1 MIVSQSSLPIS
12 LVIPVRNEASTI
24 SETLDGILAL
34 STLPSE
40 IIFVDTGS
48 TDQSVTM
55 IESWSSRAAQLGIHL
70 KLIHHPGGYPGAARN
85 SGVKQ
90 ASFDWIAFLDVGIKP
105 ETDWLDKLWVCMQD
119 NQAQAVYGMCQ
130 FSDEHSFGRLI
141 CAVSYGQGNRAPVL
155 PASLFHKDVFLKA
168 GYFEEHLRSG
178 EDLLWN
184 KRIFAEN
191 IPAVTCRETAVHYQH
206 FPTSL
211 WAAVKKWF
219 IYEQSTTV
227 AGLSNISK
235 SLMLFAVS
243 LVYVCLALGY
253 SPAALGFL
261 PYLFVRGV
269 LDPFRRA
276 GHKIWW
282 QQWWQPVAIIPVV
295 MLLDVAAILGRLTA
309 WMGLSKFR
317 LQEPFIQ
324 KPIEPSANSLTA
336 TRVGLFLGFA
346 YFSFAIIT
354 AILFQKV
361 LLPWQSQLHAGHGLL
376 IGDSE
381 FFHVTAQQLAEKISL
396 YGWGAWKLFPVANA
410 YGNVGVNGAIYAL
423 FGVDPAFVIPLNASV
438 HALSGVMLYRIIS
451 MVGGEGRDAH
461 WAGVLSSSLFV
472 LFPTSLNWYGQLHKD
487 GYAILGLLLLVWSW
501 LTLYLRSADL
511 KRGMKVI
518 VIYGVGIFL
527 VGLAR
532 PYVLKLLIPIT
543 ILASVLILVSAYA
556 IKSQTRTHQRLY
568 KSLVIICYLALNVL
582 AIFYFAHLI
591 SAWASLEVQSGGE
604 NYAGWVSQH
613 GWIWQQTPWMP
624 KALDSYFQTLANTRT
639 ALIEYGIDVGA
650 RSMIDIDRVP
660 SDIYGLIAYIPRAL
674 QIALFAPFPTTWL
687 KPSGLVHLI
696 STMEMVVTY
705 IGLAGMLF
713 LEWRKRWPQIGLLLL
728 FSGSLLIIYGI
739 TTANLGTLYRL
750 RYFPIML
757 LIGLGTLGWLSLINK
772 YRKPRMQAMNTTPK
786 LAQSEEKS
794 AYAKERKAV
803 ISSGVVVLLMTF
815 VGFVGFFFRDLLM
828 ASRYGLNADMDVFY
842 LALLLPMFAVSV
854 LSIPAGSAFTPVY
867 LNLISQKS
875 YVKASHFAW
884 DTFKRLSF
892 LLAIACIVLA
902 ILTPSILPL
911 FHLTKGLSDAFL
923 LGPMHFLALM
933 ILLLSGVIV
942 IGNAI
947 LNAHGFYNISTG
959 AQLIVPATSFLFIY
973 FFSDYGVIVAM
984 LGMLAG
990 QVFNLGIVFF
1000 CLCKKG
1006 FLQNKQSSIKMLAND
1021 RQALIASYL
1030 PIIASALFVSM
1041 TIPFS
1046 SLLAI
1051 QLPEGSV
1058 SALNLGTKIVM
1069 FITGL
1074 IGSVLNIV
1082 MLPYFSSLVARER
1095 VASAREELSF
1105 YIWLSVLI
1113 SLPLSAFIF
1122 MYAKPLCGY
1131 LFNVSHLQAKDL
1143 ANISQVMQYGI
1154 LQVPFFI
1161 CSGLMLKF
1169 VIATRYAKLIWC
1181 SAIAGMVVHLLL
1193 SMLLAHYMGVAG
1205 IVLGASIATI
1215 FSTML
1220 LLIFL
1225 YIKGHVSKTNVL
1237 GLTVTWL
1244 VYLILILCLS
1254 FKNPLGIL
1262 FSILGLLV
1270 LFFDFKQ
1277 QHEHAKKLQFLA

>member
-1 MIVSQSSLPIS
+1 MITAQPSLPVS

-48 TDQSVTM
+48 TDKSVSL
-55 IESWSSRAAQLGIHL
+55 IESWSSRAAQMGIRF

-90 ASFDWIAFLDVGIKP
+90 ATFEWIAFLDVGIKP
-105 ETDWLDKLWVCMQD
+105 EADWLSKLWDCMHD

-130 FSDEHSFGRLI
+130 FSDEHPFGRLI
-141 CAVSYGQGNRAPVL
+141 CAVSYGQDNCAPVL

-227 AGLSNISK
+227 AGLSNLSK

-253 SPAALGFL
+253 SQAILGLVPYFL
-261 PYLFVRGV
+261 VRGV

-282 QQWWQPVAIIPVV
+282 QHWWQPLVIIPVA
-295 MLLDVAAILGRLTA
+295 MLLDAAAIAGRLTA

-317 LQEPFIQ
+317 LQESSIQ
-324 KPIEPSANSLTA
+324 KPVKVTAQSLTS
-336 TRVGLFLGFA
+336 RRIGLFLGFA
-346 YFSFAIIT
+346 YFSYAMIA

-376 IGDSE
+376 VGDSE
-381 FFHVTAQQLAEKISL
+381 FFHVAAQQLAETISL
-396 YGWGAWKLFPVANA
+396 YGWSAWKLFPVANA
-410 YGNVGVNGAIYAL
+410 YGNVGINGAIYAF

-451 MVGGEGRDAH
+451 MVGGDGQDAR
-461 WAGVLSSSLFV
+461 WAGVISGSLFV
-472 LFPTSLNWYGQLHKD
+472 LFPTALNWYGQLHKD
-487 GYAILGLLLLVWSW
+487 GYAILGLLFLVWSW
-501 LTLYLRSADL
+501 LTLFIRSVDL
-511 KRGMKVI
+511 KRYMKV
-518 VIYGVGIFL
+518 VVMYVVGISL
-527 VGLAR
+527 LGVAR

-543 ILASVLILVSAYA
+543 ILTSLLFFVSVHSV
-556 IKSQTRTHQRLY
+556 KNHVQTNKKLY
-568 KSLVIICYLALNVL
+568 KALVIIGFVILNIL
-582 AIFYFAHLI
+582 AIYYFSHLI

-604 NYAGWVSQH
+604 NYANWVSLSGWAWQH
-613 GWIWQQTPWMP
+613 SAWLP
-624 KALDSYFQTLANTRT
+624 KSLDSYFQTLANTRT
-639 ALIEYGIDVGA
+639 ALIEYGIDAGA
-650 RSMIDIDRVP
+650 KSMIDTDRLP
-660 SDIYGLIAYIPRAL
+660 SDIYGLIAYVPRAL

-687 KPSGLVHLI
+687 KPSSLVHLI
-696 STMEMVVTY
+696 STLEMAVIY

-757 LIGLGTLGWLSLINK
+757 LLGLGMLGWVSLINK
-772 YRKPRMQAMNTTPK
+772 YRKPRMQAMNTAPE

-794 AYAKERKAV
+794 AHAKERRAV
-803 ISSGVVVLLMTF
+803 LSSGVVVLLMTF

-828 ASRYGLNADMDVFY
+828 ASRYGLNADMDIFY

-884 DTFKRLSF
+884 DTFKRLSL

-911 FHLTKGLSDAFL
+911 FHLAKGLSDTFL
-923 LGPMHFLALM
+923 LGPMNFVALM

-947 LNAHGFYNISTG
+947 LNAHGFYKISTG

-1000 CLCKKG
+1000 YLFKKD
-1006 FLQNKQSSIKMLAND
+1006 FLQDKRSSTERLANE
-1021 RQALIASYL
+1021 RQSLKASYL

-1058 SALNLGTKIVM
+1058 AALNLGTKIVM

-1074 IGSVLNIV
+1074 IGSVLNVV

-1122 MYAKPLCGY
+1122 MYAKLLCGY
-1131 LFNVSHLQAKDL
+1131 LFNVSHLTTTDL
-1143 ANISQVMQYGI
+1143 ESISQVMQFGV

-1169 VIATRYAKLIWC
+1169 VIATRYAKLIWF

-1225 YIKGHVSKTNVL
+1225 CIKGHISTANGL
-1237 GLTVTWL
+1237 GLSATWL
-1244 VYLILILCLS
+1244 IFLTLILCLS
-1254 FKNPLGIL
+1254 VKNPLGIC
-1262 FSILGLLV
+1262 FSSLALMV
-1270 LFFDFKQ
+1270 LFFDYFKHQ
-1277 QHEHAKKLQFLA
+1277 PAKKIKCLA

>member
-1 MIVSQSSLPIS
+1 MITAQPSLPVS

-48 TDQSVTM
+48 TDKSVSL
-55 IESWSSRAAQLGIHL
+55 IESWSSRAAQMGIRFT
-70 KLIHHPGGYPGAARN
+70 LIHHPGGYPGAARN
-85 SGVKQ
+85 SGVRQ
-90 ASFDWIAFLDVGIKP
+90 ATFEWIAFLDVGIKP
-105 ETDWLDKLWVCMQD
+105 EADWLSKLWDCMQD

-130 FSDEHSFGRLI
+130 FSDEHPFGRLI

-184 KRIFAEN
+184 QRIFAEN

-219 IYEQSTTV
+219 TYEQSTTV
-227 AGLSNISK
+227 AGLSNLSK

-253 SPAALGFL
+253 LQAILGL
-261 PYLFVRGV
+261 VPYLLVRGV

-276 GHKIWW
+276 GQKIWW
-282 QQWWQPVAIIPVV
+282 QHWWQPVVIIPVA
-295 MLLDVAAILGRLTA
+295 MLLDAAAIAGRLTA

-317 LQEPFIQ
+317 LQESSIQ
-324 KPIEPSANSLTA
+324 KPVVTAQSLTS
-336 TRVGLFLGFA
+336 TRIGLFLGFA
-346 YFSFAIIT
+346 YFSYAMIA

-376 IGDSE
+376 VGDSE
-381 FFHVTAQQLAEKISL
+381 FFHVAAQQLSEKVSL
-396 YGWGAWKLFPVANA
+396 YGWSAWKLFPVANA
-410 YGNVGVNGAIYAL
+410 YGNVGINGAIYAF

-451 MVGGEGRDAH
+451 MVGGERNDAR

-472 LFPTSLNWYGQLHKD
+472 LFPTALNWYGQLHKD

-501 LTLYLRSADL
+501 LTLFIRSVDL
-511 KRGMKVI
+511 KRCVKVA

-527 VGLAR
+527 LGMAR

-543 ILASVLILVSAYA
+543 ILTSLLFFVSAHSA
-556 IKSQTRTHQRLY
+556 KNHVQTNQRLY
-568 KSLVIICYLALNVL
+568 KALVIISFVILNIL
-582 AIFYFAHLI
+582 AIFYFSHLI

-604 NYAGWVSQH
+604 NYANWVSLSGWAWQH
-613 GWIWQQTPWMP
+613 SAWLP
-624 KALDSYFQTLANTRT
+624 KSLDSYFQTLANTRT
-639 ALIEYGIDVGA
+639 ALIEYGIGA
-650 RSMIDIDRVP
+650 GAKSMIDTDRVP
-660 SDIYGLIAYIPRAL
+660 SDIYGLIAYVPRAL
-674 QIALFAPFPTTWL
+674 QIALFAPFPSTWL
-687 KPSGLVHLI
+687 KSSGLVHLI
-696 STMEMVVTY
+696 STLEMAVIY

-713 LEWRKRWPQIGLLLL
+713 LEWRKRWPLIGVLLL

-750 RYFPIML
+750 RYFSIML
-757 LIGLGTLGWLSLINK
+757 LLGLGMLGWVSFIHK
-772 YRKPRMQAMNTTPK
+772 YRKPRMQAMNATPRV
-786 LAQSEEKS
+786 AQPEEK
-794 AYAKERKAV
+794 AAHAKERKAV
-803 ISSGVVVLLMTF
+803 LSSGVVVLLMTF

-828 ASRYGLNADMDVFY
+828 ASRYGLHTDMDIFY

-875 YVKASHFAW
+875 YVQASQLVW
-884 DTFKRLSF
+884 DTLKRLSL
-892 LLAIACIVLA
+892 LLAAVCMVLA

-911 FHLTKGLSDAFL
+911 FHLTKGLPDAFL

-947 LNAHGFYNISTG
+947 LNAHGFYKISTG

-984 LGMLAG
+984 LGMLVG

-1006 FLQNKQSSIKMLAND
+1006 FLQNKRSGTELLAND

-1095 VASAREELSF
+1095 VASAREELAF

-1113 SLPLSAFIF
+1113 SLPLSAIIF

-1143 ANISQVMQYGI
+1143 ANISQVMQFGV

-1169 VIATRYAKLIWC
+1169 VIATRYAKLIWF

-1193 SMLLAHYMGVAG
+1193 SMALAHYMGVAG

-1225 YIKGHVSKTNVL
+1225 YIKGHISATHVL
-1237 GLTVTWL
+1237 GLSVSWL
-1244 VYLILILCLS
+1244 VYLTLMLS
-1254 FKNPLGIL
+1254 LSVKNPLGIC

-1270 LFFDFKQ
+1270 LFLDFKQ
-1277 QHEHAKKLQFLA
+1277 QQGKKLPSLA

>member
-1 MIVSQSSLPIS
+1 MLP
-12 LVIPVRNEASTI
+12 VTVVVPVRNESRI
-24 SETLDGILAL
+24 LDESIESIFAL
-34 STLPSE
+34 SPLPAE
-40 IIFVDTGS
+40 VIFVDTGS
-48 TDQSVTM
+48 SDGSVSKLETWTDRFQKAGV
-55 IESWSSRAAQLGIHL
+55 AF

-85 SGVKQ
+85 SGVRQ
-90 ASFDWIAFLDVGIKP
+90 ATFEWIAFLDVGIKP
-105 ETDWLDKLWVCMQD
+105 EADWLSKLWDCMQD

-130 FSDEHSFGRLI
+130 FSDEHPFGRLI

-227 AGLSNISK
+227 AGLSNLSK

-253 SPAALGFL
+253 SQAILGL
-261 PYLFVRGV
+261 VPYLLVRGV

-276 GHKIWW
+276 GQKIWW
-282 QQWWQPVAIIPVV
+282 QHWWQPVVIIPVA
-295 MLLDVAAILGRLTA
+295 MLLDAAAIAGRLTA

-317 LQEPFIQ
+317 LQESSIQ
-324 KPIEPSANSLTA
+324 KPVVIAQSLTS
-336 TRVGLFLGFA
+336 TRIGLFLGFA
-346 YFSFAIIT
+346 YFSYAMIA

-376 IGDSE
+376 VGDSE
-381 FFHVTAQQLAEKISL
+381 LFHAAAKHVAEKITQ
-396 YGWGAWKLFPVANA
+396 YGWGAWKLFPETYA
-410 YGNVGVNGAIYAL
+410 YGNVGINSAIYTL
-423 FGVDPAFVIPLNASV
+423 FGLDPSYVIPLNAIV

-451 MVGGEGRDAH
+451 MVGGEGQDAR
-461 WAGVLSSSLFV
+461 WAGVLSGSVFV
-472 LFPTSLNWYGQLHKD
+472 LFPTALNWYGQLHKD

-501 LTLYLRSADL
+501 LSIFMRSLDVRSCIRIL
-511 KRGMKVI
+511 VT
-518 VIYGVGIFL
+518 YGIGIFL

-532 PYVLKLLIPIT
+532 PYVLKLLIPIY
-543 ILASVLILVSAYA
+543 ILATGLLFVYSRFENKCSHAYQPTLRVA
-556 IKSQTRTHQRLY
+556 IIACFIG
-568 KSLVIICYLALNVL
+568 VNLAS
-582 AIFYFAHLI
+582 IFYFSHLQ
-591 SAWASLEVQSGGE
+591 SAWVGLTGGE
-604 NYAGWVSQH
+604 SYTNWISGH
-613 GWIWQQTPWMP
+613 GWAWQQTTWLP
-624 KALDSYFQTLANTRT
+624 ASLDSYFETLANTRT
-639 ALIEYGIDVGA
+639 GLIEYGIGA
-650 RSMIDIDRVP
+650 GAKSMIDTDRVP
-660 SDIYGLIAYIPRAL
+660 SDIYGLIAYVPRAL
-674 QIALFAPFPTTWL
+674 QIALFAPFPSTWL
-687 KPSGLVHLI
+687 KSSGLVHLI
-696 STMEMVVTY
+696 STLEMAVIY

-713 LEWRKRWPQIGLLLL
+713 LEWRKRWPLIGVLLL

-750 RYFPIML
+750 RYFSIML
-757 LIGLGTLGWLSLINK
+757 LLGLGMLGWVSFIHK
-772 YRKPRMQAMNTTPK
+772 YRKPRMQAMNATPRV
-786 LAQSEEKS
+786 AQPEEK
-794 AYAKERKAV
+794 AAHAKERKAV
-803 ISSGVVVLLMTF
+803 LSSGVVVLLMTF

-828 ASRYGLNADMDVFY
+828 ASRYGLHADMDIFY

-875 YVKASHFAW
+875 YVQASQLVW
-884 DTFKRLSF
+884 DTLKRLSL
-892 LLAIACIVLA
+892 LLAVVCMVLA

-911 FHLTKGLSDAFL
+911 FHLTKGLPDTFL

-947 LNAHGFYNISTG
+947 LNAHGFYKISTG

-984 LGMLAG
+984 LGMLVG

-1006 FLQNKQSSIKMLAND
+1006 FLQNKRSGTELLAND

-1095 VASAREELSF
+1095 VASAREELAF

-1113 SLPLSAFIF
+1113 SLPLSAIIF

-1143 ANISQVMQYGI
+1143 ANISQVMQFGV

-1169 VIATRYAKLIWC
+1169 VIATRYAKLIWF

-1193 SMLLAHYMGVAG
+1193 SMALAHYMGVAG

-1225 YIKGHVSKTNVL
+1225 YIKGHISATHVL
-1237 GLTVTWL
+1237 GLSVSWL
-1244 VYLILILCLS
+1244 VYLTLMLS
-1254 FKNPLGIL
+1254 LSVKNPLGIC

-1270 LFFDFKQ
+1270 LFLDFKQ
-1277 QHEHAKKLQFLA
+1277 QQGKKLPSLA

>member
-1 MIVSQSSLPIS
+1 MITAQPSLPVS

-48 TDQSVTM
+48 TDKSVSL
-55 IESWSSRAAQLGIHL
+55 IESWSSRAAQLGIRF

-90 ASFDWIAFLDVGIKP
+90 ATFEWIAFLDVGIKP
-105 ETDWLDKLWVCMQD
+105 EADWLSKLWACMQD

-130 FSDEHSFGRLI
+130 FSDEHPFGRLI

-191 IPAVTCRETAVHYQH
+191 IPAVTCRDTAVHYQH

-219 IYEQSTTV
+219 IYAQSSTV
-227 AGLSNISK
+227 ADLSNISK

-243 LVYVCLALGY
+243 LVYVCLVLGY
-253 SPAALGFL
+253 SKAILGL
-261 PYLFVRGV
+261 VPYLLIRGG

-276 GHKIWW
+276 GHRIWW
-282 QQWWQPVAIIPVV
+282 QHWWQPIAIIPVV
-295 MLLDVAAILGRLTA
+295 MLLDVAAIAGRLTA

-317 LQEPFIQ
+317 VQEP
-324 KPIEPSANSLTA
+324 PIKECVEPASHSLTSP
-336 TRVGLFLGFA
+336 RVGLFLGFA
-346 YFSFAIIT
+346 YFSYAMIA

-376 IGDSE
+376 VGDSE
-381 FFHVTAQQLAEKISL
+381 FFHVAAQQLAEKISL
-396 YGWGAWKLFPVANA
+396 YGWSAWKLFPVANA
-410 YGNVGVNGAIYAL
+410 YGNVGINGAIYA
-423 FGVDPAFVIPLNASV
+423 FWGVNPSFVIPLNASV
-438 HALSGVMLYRIIS
+438 HALSGVMLYLIIS
-451 MVGGEGRDAH
+451 MVGGEGRDAR
-461 WAGVLSSSLFV
+461 WAGVFSGTLFV

-487 GYAILGLLLLVWSW
+487 GYAILGLLLLVWAW
-501 LTLYLRSADL
+501 LALFLRSMDL
-511 KRGMKVI
+511 KHATKVLA
-518 VIYGVGIFL
+518 IYGVGIFL
-527 VGLAR
+527 VGMAR

-543 ILASVLILVSAYA
+543 ILASVLLLVSVYA
-556 IKSQTRTHQRLY
+556 IKSQTRTHQGLY
-568 KSLVIICYLALNVL
+568 KSLVIICYVVLNVL
-582 AIFYFAHLI
+582 AIFYFSHLI
-591 SAWASLEVQSGGE
+591 SAWTGTNIQSGGD

-613 GWIWQQTPWMP
+613 GWIWQQTAWIP

-639 ALIEYGIDVGA
+639 ALIEYGIDAGA
-650 RSMIDIDRVP
+650 RSMIDIDLVP
-660 SDIYGLIAYIPRAL
+660 SDIYGLIAYVPRAL
-674 QIALFAPFPTTWL
+674 QIALFAPFPSTWV
-687 KPSGLVHLI
+687 KSSGLVHLI
-696 STMEMVVTY
+696 SSLETVVVY
-705 IGLAGMLF
+705 IGLTGMLF
-713 LEWRKRWPQIGLLLL
+713 LQWRKRWPYIALLLL
-728 FSGSLLIIYGI
+728 FAGFLLVIYGI

-750 RYFPIML
+750 RYFSITL
-757 LIGLGTLGWLSLINK
+757 LLGLGVLGWVSLINK
-772 YRKPRMQAMNTTPK
+772 YRKPHMQAMNTIPQ
-786 LAQSEEKS
+786 LEQPEEKV
-794 AYAKERKAV
+794 AHAKERKAV
-803 ISSGVVVLLMTF
+803 LSSGVVVLLMTF

-828 ASRYGLNADMDVFY
+828 ASRYGLSADMDIFY

-867 LNLISQKS
+867 LHLISQQS
-875 YVKASHFAW
+875 YVQASQLVW
-884 DTFKRLSF
+884 DTLKRLSL
-892 LLAIACIVLA
+892 LLAAVCMVLA

-911 FHLTKGLSDAFL
+911 FHLTKGLPDAFL
-923 LGPMHFLALM
+923 MGSMHFLALM

-947 LNAHGFYNISTG
+947 LNAHGFYKISTG

-984 LGMLAG
+984 LGMLVG

-1000 CLCKKG
+1000 YLFKKD
-1006 FLQNKQSSIKMLAND
+1006 FLQDKRSSTERLANE
-1021 RQALIASYL
+1021 RQSLKASYL

-1058 SALNLGTKIVM
+1058 AALNLGTKIVM

-1074 IGSVLNIV
+1074 IGSVLNVV

-1095 VASAREELSF
+1095 VASARRELSF

-1122 MYAKPLCGY
+1122 MYAKLLCGY
-1131 LFNVSHLQAKDL
+1131 LFNVSHLTATDL
-1143 ANISQVMQYGI
+1143 ENISQVMQFGV

-1169 VIATRYAKLIWC
+1169 VIATRYAKLIWF

-1193 SMLLAHYMGVAG
+1193 SMLLAYYMGVAG

-1225 YIKGHVSKTNVL
+1225 CIKGHISTANGL
-1237 GLTVTWL
+1237 GLSATWL
-1244 VYLILILCLS
+1244 IFLTLILCLS
-1254 FKNPLGIL
+1254 VKNPLGIC
-1262 FSILGLLV
+1262 FSSLALMV
-1270 LFFDFKQ
+1270 LFFDYFKHQ
-1277 QHEHAKKLQFLA
+1277 LAKKIKCLA